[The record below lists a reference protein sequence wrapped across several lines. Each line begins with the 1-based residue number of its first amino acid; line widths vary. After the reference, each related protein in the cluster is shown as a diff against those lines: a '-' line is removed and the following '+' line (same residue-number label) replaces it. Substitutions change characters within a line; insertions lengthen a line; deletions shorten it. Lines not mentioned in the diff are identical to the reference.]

1 MLRFVSIWATAG
13 LLVPFVLL
21 LLDRFAAPTVNAF
34 PYAAL
39 FVAWPTCFM
48 MWMVSSDWFG
58 AGVFGLSVAVNCVLY
73 AGLARILWALRSLV
87 RH

>member
-1 MLRFVSIWATAG
+1 MSRFVAISATAG

-21 LLDRFAAPTVNAF
+21 LLDRVAGPTINAF
-34 PYAAL
+34 PYAML
-39 FVAWPTCFM
+39 FFVWPTCFM

-73 AGLARILWALRSLV
+73 AGLARMLWALRSLV